1 MDNYSGILTE
11 LKLYK
16 VKYEGEAF
24 VFAES
29 VEDAVTKYKTDNVQI
44 FEKVTDT
51 SKVETYKGEE

>member
-1 MDNYSGILTE
+1 MDNYSSIPNE

-29 VEDAVTKYKTDNVQI
+29 VEDAIAKYKTDNVQI
-44 FEKVTDT
+44 FEKATGT
-51 SKVETYKGEE
+51 SKVATYKGEE

>member
-1 MDNYSGILTE
+1 MDNYSGIPTE

-16 VKYEGEAF
+16 IKYEGEAF

-29 VEDAVTKYKTDNVQI
+29 IEDAVVKYKTDNVQI

-51 SKVETYKGEE
+51 SKVATYKGEE

>member
-1 MDNYSGILTE
+1 MDNYSGIPNE

-29 VEDAVTKYKTDNVQI
+29 VEDAVAKYKTDNVQI

-51 SKVETYKGEE
+51 SKVATYKGEE

>member
-1 MDNYSGILTE
+1 MDNYSGIPTE

-24 VFAES
+24 LFAES
-29 VEDAVTKYKTDNVQI
+29 VEDAIAKYKADNVQI

-51 SKVETYKGEE
+51 SKVATYKGEE

>member
-1 MDNYSGILTE
+1 MDNYSGVPAE

-29 VEDAVTKYKTDNVQI
+29 VEEAIAKYKTDNVQN
-44 FEKVTDT
+44 FEKVTGTD
-51 SKVETYKGEE
+51 KVATYKGEE

>member
-1 MDNYSGILTE
+1 MDNYSGIPTE

-16 VKYEGEAF
+16 VKYEGEDF

-29 VEDAVTKYKTDNVQI
+29 IEDAVVKYKTDNVQI

-51 SKVETYKGEE
+51 NKVATYKGEE